1 MSGADFD
8 LESFHI
14 IDGEFCV
21 AEEFGPFLLNFDKS
35 GNLKEVYDVFVDG
48 VKLLSPDNPNEANPG

>member
-1 MSGADFD
+1 M
-8 LESFHI
+8 ESFHI